1 MVLKYKN
8 KLYDSNDLP
17 IFLYFKKNN
26 NKREFI
32 NTLSNYSEFKN
43 FTKFTSIDVAI
54 AGNTVIKDKRSSI
67 FIKFESK
74 CEKQTL
80 QRHIFNESEY
90 SNAIISSPGDIGPDI
105 LGEWIERHIDHL
117 I

>member
-1 MVLKYKN
+1 VVLKYKN
-8 KLYDSNDLP
+8 KTYDSNDLP

-26 NKREFI
+26 NKRDFI
-32 NTLSNYSEFKN
+32 NTLSNYNEFKN

-67 FIKFESK
+67 YIKFETK
-74 CEKQTL
+74 NEKQCL
-80 QRHIFNESEY
+80 QRHIFNESEE
-90 SNAIISSPGDIGPDI
+90 SNAIISSPGDIGPTV